1 MNYVPKT
8 DQDRTLLDSI
18 RDLELQCRERVD
30 LLEALRQSRQGFALE
45 QGGGSE
51 MHTPLARQR
60 EDGSPSSPGW
70 IGDGTI
76 PSLSYPELVQSPN
89 LPSRPAA
96 RSQSSLDSV
105 PSASID
111 RPSPAGRR
119 SSSNK
124 SPLSFFSSS
133 NEKSPPPSTSPE
145 KRTLLTTLRGKD
157 SKYANSKKH
166 SLSPRRL
173 ARPAPTTVASSS
185 KAADLA
191 ADLAWNGVPYPPGGG
206 EPSIPITK
214 RRSNDIGGNYS
225 ERPRPNL
232 AADAAATA
240 IHKPADAGSHD
251 AYLPPSKPAPKAK
264 SRPENQVSRP
274 VVKQGPTS
282 VRNIKPGFDARTEGG
297 GSGVPV
303 RRPRMVPKSHPTTSS
318 SGSRAGHSASENSL
332 PSPASDDEFAY
343 SPSGGPALNKTS
355 SSTQDDNKPASLRS
369 RNTPPSSDHLSSEE
383 EESSSETPEERSI
396 KQAMKRL
403 PKGVD
408 VPSARQILNEI
419 VVRGD
424 EVHWEDV
431 AGLETAKKAL
441 KEAVVYPFLR
451 PDLFMGLREPARGML
466 LFGPPGTGK
475 TMLARA
481 VATESHSTFF
491 SVSAS
496 SLTSKWHGES
506 EKLVRALFAL
516 AKTMAPSIIFVDE
529 IDSLL
534 SSRST
539 AGEGEASRRS
549 KTEFLIQWSD
559 LQRAAAGREQTD
571 KDKKIGD
578 PSRVLVLAATNM
590 PWDIDEAARRRFVR
604 RQYIPLPE
612 DEVRKL
618 QFQKLLSHQKH
629 ELTDSDIDE
638 LVKVTDGK

>member
-1 MNYVPKT
+1 
-8 DQDRTLLDSI
+8 
-18 RDLELQCRERVD
+18 
-30 LLEALRQSRQGFALE
+30 
-45 QGGGSE
+45 
-51 MHTPLARQR
+51 MHTPMARR
-60 EDGSPSSPGW
+60 TEDGVPASPGW

-76 PSLSYPELVQSPN
+76 PSMSYPELVRSPG
-89 LPSRPAA
+89 LPPRPAT

-105 PSASID
+105 PPASID
-111 RPSPAGRR
+111 RPGVGRR

-124 SPLSFFSSS
+124 SPLAFFSSS
-133 NEKSPPPSTSPE
+133 NGKSPPPSTSPE

-173 ARPAPTTVASSS
+173 TRPTPTTVASSS

-191 ADLAWNGVPYPPGGG
+191 ADLAWNGVSYAPGGG
-206 EPSIPITK
+206 EPSNPVTK
-214 RRSNDIGGNYS
+214 TRSNDIGRNQV

-251 AYLPPSKPAPKAK
+251 TYLPPSRHAPKAK
-264 SRPENQVSRP
+264 PRSEHRDSRPA
-274 VVKQGPTS
+274 VKQS
-282 VRNIKPGFDARTEGG
+282 SASSRNLKPGFDTRTEGG
-297 GSGVPV
+297 GSGGPV
-303 RRPRMVPKSHPTTSS
+303 RRQRMIPKSHPDATS
-318 SGSRAGHSASENSL
+318 SGSRVGQSASENSL
-332 PSPASDDEFAY
+332 PSSTSDDEFGYAPSNGPSGLGKASSSNQNANNPA
-343 SPSGGPALNKTS
+343 SPS
-355 SSTQDDNKPASLRS
+355 S

-383 EESSSETPEERSI
+383 EESSSEMPEERSI

-424 EVHWEDV
+424 EVHWDDV

-571 KDKKIGD
+571 KDKKVGD
-578 PSRVLVLAATNM
+578 PTRVLVLAATNM

-629 ELTDSDIDE
+629 ELTDEDIDE
-638 LVKVTDGK
+638 LVKVTDGKLCSLPIIPCCEANHLTRDMQAFPVPISHP